1 MINKATL
8 LGRIG
13 KKDYKV
19 TRNGVPLCS
28 LSMATNRKHIDSQGN
43 QAETTTWHYV
53 NFFNKLADVTNKYTQ
68 VGDLVYIEG
77 EISHKKVIDS
87 SGTEKWMYSIVGNEI
102 KFIPTGRKDQQPTST
117 EQSPHKE
124 NHTLE
129 ASNID
134 DLESIP
140 F

>member
-19 TRNGVPLCS
+19 TRNGIPLCS
-28 LSMATNRKHIDSQGN
+28 LSIATNRKHIDAHGN
-43 QAETTTWHYV
+43 PTETTTWHYV

-77 EISHKKVIDS
+77 EINHKKVIDDN
-87 SGTEKWMYSIVGNEI
+87 GTEKWMYSIVGNEI
-102 KFIPTGRKDQQPTST
+102 KFIPTGRKDQPANQEHT
-117 EQSPHKE
+117 HNKE
-124 NHTLE
+124 NNTPQV
-129 ASNID
+129 SDID